1 MKGRLNG
8 KPIRI
13 AANPT
18 PFDQSESHFV
28 EKALYDE
35 ITPAR
40 EASLSKPIGTPLPKW
55 EDIRDDPEVDLR
67 ELLEPKKKH
76 KEEVSTSRNQ
86 PQCVRV
92 KLPGGRIVY
101 RLWRCRGLDC
111 PQQEGSKSREGSSQ
125 PSCFAVDEA
134 DSSEL
139 ADAGKS
145 VVTEEPTAADPKISA
160 KEELEVIDLSSD
172 PSVQRPVSISASL
185 SASER
190 T

>member
-1 MKGRLNG
+1 MEVKGFRGAAENTKGHIQLVLRVGPIIALTRFHVIDSVVPYHMLLGRPWLHKHQLISSTYHQCAKGRLNE

-101 RLWRCRGLDC
+101 RL
-111 PQQEGSKSREGSSQ
+111 
-125 PSCFAVDEA
+125 
-134 DSSEL
+134 
-139 ADAGKS
+139 
-145 VVTEEPTAADPKISA
+145 
-160 KEELEVIDLSSD
+160 
-172 PSVQRPVSISASL
+172 
-185 SASER
+185 
-190 T
+190 